1 MNNRKL
7 IKIRGKKIYIKLVK
21 ILNWIIIIIRFIEI
35 EEYKKKLIEL
45 QEVHNKELGLLE
57 NDLEN
62 R

>member
-21 ILNWIIIIIRFIEI
+21 ILNWIIIIRFIEI